1 MLIYCDSVI
10 LIYYFDHVGVLQ
22 TRAANRLAAMH
33 TARDQI
39 VVSDMVRLEC
49 RVMPIRQADK
59 TKLDSFDRFF
69 ASPDVVHVPLVT
81 AVFDRATRIRA
92 QHNYKTIDSINLAAA
107 VEHGCDRFLTNDA
120 RLKGFPDI
128 TVEILP

>member
-10 LIYYFDHVGVLQ
+10 LIYYVDHVGALQ
-22 TRAANRLAAMH
+22 TRAANRLAAIH
-33 TARDQI
+33 SAKDQI

-49 RVMPIRQADK
+49 RVMPIRQSDK
-59 TKLDSFDRFF
+59 TRLDLFDNFF
-69 ASPDVVHVPLVT
+69 SSPDVMHVPLVT

-92 QHNYKTIDSINLAAA
+92 QHNYKTVDSINLAAA
-107 VEHGCDRFLTNDA
+107 VEYGCKLFLTNDT

-128 TVEILP
+128 IVEILP